1 MWSIHCLPVLA
12 DVTQAVYVLFLLPRT
27 ASVSISKMCNPLI
40 ARSISDSRICTISV
54 RISLYHKPS
63 RMDTFIEIPSTHSQ
77 IFSFVMNYVLKYHP
91 SVFCVHIF
99 PFILSNYQLFQV
111 RYQTSHCLYCPLN
124 TQYYAWNVVLNIHSM
139 DKEIK

>member
-91 SVFCVHIF
+91 SVFVCIF
-99 PFILSNYQLFQV
+99 FLLSSLIISSSRSGTKPRTAFTALSTPSTMHGMLFLT
-111 RYQTSHCLYCPLN
+111 YIP
-124 TQYYAWNVVLNIHSM
+124 W
-139 DKEIK
+139 IKK

>member
-91 SVFCVHIF
+91 SVFVCIF
-99 PFILSNYQLFQV
+99 FLLSSLIISSSRSGTKPHTAFTALSTPSTMHGMLFLT
-111 RYQTSHCLYCPLN
+111 YIP
-124 TQYYAWNVVLNIHSM
+124 W
-139 DKEIK
+139 IKK